1 MSWELFQSLASEGL
15 PRGSGGL
22 KEEIARGSW
31 SRAWQGEGER
41 SRGKEVVGHLGALRV
56 RNVEALKAREPRG

>member
-22 KEEIARGSW
+22 KEEITRGSG
-31 SRAWQGEGER
+31 SQAWQGEGER
-41 SRGKEVVGHLGALRV
+41 SRGKEGVRHLGALGV
-56 RNVEALKAREPRG
+56 KNVEALKAGEPRG